1 MAGLVPA
8 IHVLIATK
16 KEDVDARVKPGHD
29 DLVRCARSAKAAL
42 RGWQDTI
49 AVCALCKRPAPCH
62 SGGLPEIPLH
72 ATAPKPPAHPARL
85 ILILSLAPTVGL
97 GIGRFAYAL
106 VLPDMRDALGWSYS
120 AAGFMNTVNAAGY
133 LAGAL
138 AAARLIRRYGLS
150 ATIRWSTLACL
161 LSLALSAMSG
171 NFVILSLA
179 RLLVGIGAAVAF
191 VAGAAL
197 AAKIAQSRPAR
208 ANFLLSLFYAGPGLG
223 IVASGLIA
231 PFVLQ
236 AFGPG
241 SWWIVWWALTGLS
254 VVLTLPLL
262 LVRIDSD
269 AGLDETVPAPFAI
282 RPIWIYLVGY
292 FLFGAGYIAYMTF
305 MIAYVRDAG
314 GGAMA
319 QSAFWSLIGLS
330 AFATPWVWRRVL
342 ALDRGGLST
351 AIVLGVNALGAGLP
365 LFGHSTLLL
374 TVSALVFGV
383 AFFAVVG
390 STTAFVRFNYPPAAW
405 PKGIAAMTVAFGIGQ
420 TLGPTAVGAVT
431 DAFGS
436 LSYALNVSAA
446 LLVLGA
452 VAAAVQGRVARKS

>member
-1 MAGLVPA
+1 
-8 IHVLIATK
+8 
-16 KEDVDARVKPGHD
+16 
-29 DLVRCARSAKAAL
+29 
-42 RGWQDTI
+42 
-49 AVCALCKRPAPCH
+49 
-62 SGGLPEIPLH
+62 LH
-72 ATAPKPPAHPARL
+72 APDRPKLPAHPARL

-138 AAARLIRRYGLS
+138 VASRLIKRFGLA
-150 ATIRWSTLACL
+150 ATVRWSTLACL
-161 LSLALSAMSG
+161 LSLALSAISG
-171 NFVILSLA
+171 NFFILSFA
-179 RLLVGIGAAVAF
+179 RLLVGVGAALAF
-191 VAGAAL
+191 VAGAAT
-197 AAKIAQSRPAR
+197 AARIAQSHPLR

-223 IVASGLIA
+223 ILASGLIA

-241 SWWIVWWALTGLS
+241 SWWIVWWAMTLLS
-254 VVLTLPLL
+254 VVMIIPLL
-262 LVRIDSD
+262 LAPIDTGSGLAD
-269 AGLDETVPAPFAI
+269 ATPVGFAV
-282 RPIWIYLVGY
+282 RPILIYLTGY

-314 GGAMA
+314 GGPAA

-330 AFATPWVWRRVL
+330 AFVTPWVWGRVL
-342 ALDRGGLST
+342 AFDRGGLST
-351 AIVLGVNALGAGLP
+351 AVILGVNALGAGLP
-365 LFGHSTLLL
+365 LFGHSAFLLAI
-374 TVSALVFGV
+374 SALVFGV

-390 STTAFVRFNYPPAAW
+390 STTAFVRFNYPPSAW
-405 PKGIAAMTVAFGIGQ
+405 PKGIAAMTIAFGIGQ

-446 LLVLGA
+446 LLALGA
-452 VAAAVQGRVARKS
+452 ILAAFQPRLAQKS